1 MKLTATQAAK
11 EVGKS
16 TPTITRAIKTGRL
29 SATLNDKKQ
38 YEIEPSELFRVYP
51 RVTGDSN
58 TQHKMLRDA
67 TPQSNNVLQLEIDM
81 LKQRLSE
88 KNGIIEDIKKERDEW
103 RITCQ
108 KSHNL
113 LEHQNKRSTKG
124 WFNKLFNDKD

>member
-29 SATLNDKKQ
+29 SANLNDKKQ

-51 RVTGDSN
+51 RTRNSN

-67 TPQSNNVLQLEIDM
+67 TPQNNSVLQLEIDM
-81 LKQRLSE
+81 LKQQLSE

-113 LEHQNKRSTKG
+113 LEHHNKKNTKS